1 MPSINFYLK
10 DPKASKETR
19 IYLQTLYAGKK
30 CKYTTNVRVLPAE
43 WNFKKQRIKATNRSR
58 NHKLNSLLHEIES
71 NASDCYNNLIGSGVP
86 FTPINFRLALDN
98 SLNQTKSI
106 EFFEF
111 FEDYIKNQKELA
123 KSTITDYNQTLST
136 LRLFE
141 KEEKY
146 KVLFSSITLE
156 FYDKLKGFIMDNQ
169 GYSINTF
176 GKRIKVL
183 KTIMRASKDRELH
196 NNADYEK
203 RDFKVL
209 SRTYKK
215 PYLKLEE
222 IDLIYKCDLNKK
234 HDKYRDMF
242 LLLCNLGIRISDL
255 PQINKGNIAKIKGT
269 NTISIKMRKTNKQVT
284 IPINP
289 IAMQIIEKY
298 NYELPNVSEQILN
311 KEIKNICKIAGLDRK
326 FKNEKETSKLHDI
339 VTSHD
344 GRRSFATNC
353 YLSGIPASQI
363 MEITGHKTES
373 SFLRYIQETRTPQAP
388 EIFKVF
394 EGIKLKK
401 TI

>member
-1 MPSINFYLK
+1 MASINFYLK
-10 DPKASKETR
+10 DPKSTTQTR
-19 IYLQTLYAGKK
+19 IYLQTLYRGKK
-30 CKYTTNVRVLPAE
+30 FKFTTPYKITPKFWNKNKNEVKSAHYSGHQEINKGLHKIKLIAERCYHNLINEDKFNRV
-43 WNFKKQRIKATNRSR
+43 NFKEYITNSIY
-58 NHKLNSLLHEIES
+58 KP
-71 NASDCYNNLIGSGVP
+71 D
-86 FTPINFRLALDN
+86 T
-98 SLNQTKSI
+98 I

-111 FEDYIKNQKELA
+111 FEEYITNQKELA
-123 KSTITDYNQTLST
+123 KSTLTDYNQTLST
-136 LRLFE
+136 IRLFE
-141 KEEKY
+141 KEVKY

-156 FYDKLKGFIMDNQ
+156 FYDKLKGFIMDKQ
-169 GYSINTF
+169 SYSINTF

-183 KTIMRASKDRELH
+183 KTIMRASKDRGLH
-196 NNADYEK
+196 NNTDYEK

-209 SRTYKK
+209 SKSYKK

-222 IDLIYKCDLNKK
+222 IDLIYKCDLKKK

-255 PQINKGNIAKIKGT
+255 PQINKGNIAKIKDT

-284 IPINP
+284 IPVNP

-311 KEIKNICKIAGLDRK
+311 KEIKNICKIAGLDRE
-326 FKNEKETSKLHDI
+326 FKNEKGKFKLHNI

-353 YLSGIPASQI
+353 YLNGIPASQI

-394 EGIKLKK
+394 EGIELK
-401 TI
+401 

>member
-10 DPKASKETR
+10 DPNSSKETR
-19 IYLQTLYAGKK
+19 IYLQTLYAGNK
-30 CKYTTNVRVLPAE
+30 CKYTTELRVLPAE
-43 WNFKKQRIKATNRSR
+43 WNFKKQRIKETNRSR
-58 NHKLNSLLHEIES
+58 NYKLNSRLHEIES
-71 NASDCYNNLIGSGVP
+71 NASDCYNNLIRSGIP
-86 FTPINFRLALDN
+86 FTPLNFRTALRN
-98 SLNQTKSI
+98 SLHHSESI

-111 FEDYIKNQKELA
+111 FENHIKNQKELA
-123 KSTITDYNQTLST
+123 KSTITDYNQTFST
-136 LRLFE
+136 LKLFE
-141 KEEKY
+141 KETKY
-146 KVLFSSITLE
+146 RVLFSSITLD
-156 FYDKLKGFIMDNQ
+156 FYDKLKAFIMDKQ

-183 KTIMRASKDRELH
+183 KTIMRASKDRGLH
-196 NNADYEK
+196 NNTDYEK

-209 SRTYKK
+209 SKSYKR

-222 IDLIYKCDLNKK
+222 INLIYNCELSEK
-234 HDKYRDMF
+234 HDKYRNMF
-242 LLLCNLGIRISDL
+242 VLLCTLGIRISDL
-255 PQINKGNIAKIKGT
+255 PQINKGNIAKIQGT
-269 NTISIKMRKTNKQVT
+269 NYLSIKMQKTNKQVT
-284 IPINP
+284 IPIHSIP
-289 IAMQIIEKY
+289 MQIIEKY

-394 EGIKLKK
+394 KGIKLK
-401 TI
+401 

>member
-1 MPSINFYLK
+1 MASINFYLK
-10 DPKASKETR
+10 DPKSKRQTR
-19 IYLQTLYAGKK
+19 IYLQTLYRGRKY
-30 CKYTTNVRVLPAE
+30 KYTTPHKTTPKYWNKKKQEVKSVPYSGYQEINKGLHKIELIADKCYHNLINEDQFSRV
-43 WNFKKQRIKATNRSR
+43 NFK
-58 NHKLNSLLHEIES
+58 ECIES
-71 NASDCYNNLIGSGVP
+71 
-86 FTPINFRLALDN
+86 
-98 SLNQTKSI
+98 SLYKPDKI

-111 FEDYIKNQKELA
+111 FEEHINNQKQLVE
-123 KSTITDYNQTLST
+123 STISDYTQTLNT
-136 LRLFE
+136 LRLFQ
-141 KEEKY
+141 KETKY
-146 KVLFSSITLE
+146 KIVFNSITLE
-156 FYDKLKGFIMDNQ
+156 FYDKLKGFIMDKQ

-183 KTIMRASKDRELH
+183 KIIMRASKDRGLH
-196 NNADYEK
+196 NNTDYEK

-209 SRTYKK
+209 SKTYKK

-255 PQINKGNIAKIKGT
+255 PQINKGNISKIQDT

-298 NYELPNVSEQILN
+298 NYALPNVSEQILN
-311 KEIKNICKIAGLDRK
+311 KEIKNICKIAGLDRE
-326 FKNEKETSKLHDI
+326 FNNEKGKSKLYDI

-401 TI
+401 DI

>member
-30 CKYTTNVRVLPAE
+30 CKYTTNLRALPNE
-43 WNFKKQRIKATNRSR
+43 WNFKKQRIKSTNRSS
-58 NHKLNSLLHEIES
+58 NHKLNRELQKIEI
-71 NASDCYNNLIGSGVP
+71 NASICYNNLITGDTA
-86 FTPINFRLALDN
+86 FTPETFRLALHN

-106 EFFEF
+106 EFFKF

-123 KSTITDYNQTLST
+123 KSTITDYNQTLTT

-196 NNADYEK
+196 NNTDYEK

-222 IDLIYKCDLNKK
+222 INLIYKCDLNEK

-311 KEIKNICKIAGLDRK
+311 KEIKNICKIAGLDRE
-326 FKNEKETSKLHDI
+326 FKNEKDESKLHDI

-353 YLSGIPASQI
+353 YLNGIPASQI

-373 SFLRYIQETRTPQAP
+373 SFLRYIQETRTPQAL

-394 EGIKLKK
+394 EGIELK
-401 TI
+401 

>member
-10 DPKASKETR
+10 DPKALKETR

-30 CKYTTNVRVLPAE
+30 CKYTTNLRALPNE
-43 WNFKKQRIKATNRSR
+43 WNFKKQRVKSTNSSS
-58 NHKLNSLLHEIES
+58 NYKLNRELQKIEI
-71 NASDCYNNLIGSGVP
+71 NASICYNNLITGDTE
-86 FTPINFRLALDN
+86 FTTETFRLALHN

-111 FEDYIKNQKELA
+111 FEEYIMNQKELA

-141 KEEKY
+141 KEVKY

-156 FYDKLKGFIMDNQ
+156 FYDKLKVFIMDKQ

-183 KTIMRASKDRELH
+183 KTIMRASKDRGLH
-196 NNADYEK
+196 SNTDYEK

-209 SRTYKK
+209 SKSYKR

-222 IDLIYKCDLNKK
+222 INLIYKCELSEK
-234 HDKYRDMF
+234 HDKYRNMF
-242 LLLCNLGIRISDL
+242 VLLCTLGIRISDL
-255 PQINKGNIAKIKGT
+255 PQINKGNIAKIQDT
-269 NTISIKMRKTNKQVT
+269 NYLSIKMRKTNKQVT
-284 IPINP
+284 IPIPP

-298 NYELPNVSEQILN
+298 NYKLPNVNEQILN
-311 KEIKNICKIAGLDRK
+311 KEIKNICKIAGLDRE
-326 FKNEKETSKLHDI
+326 FKNERGKFKLHDI

-353 YLSGIPASQI
+353 YLNG
-363 MEITGHKTES
+363 
-373 SFLRYIQETRTPQAP
+373 L
-388 EIFKVF
+388 
-394 EGIKLKK
+394 
-401 TI
+401 

>member
-30 CKYTTNVRVLPAE
+30 CKYTTNLRALPNE
-43 WNFKKQRIKATNRSR
+43 WNFKKQRVKSTNRSS
-58 NHKLNSLLHEIES
+58 NYKLNRELQKIEI
-71 NASDCYNNLIGSGVP
+71 NASICYNNLITGDTE
-86 FTPINFRLALDN
+86 FTTETFRLALHN

-111 FEDYIKNQKELA
+111 FEEYIMNQKELA

-141 KEEKY
+141 KEVKY

-156 FYDKLKGFIMDNQ
+156 FYDKLKVFIMDKQ

-183 KTIMRASKDRELH
+183 KTIMRASKDRSLH
-196 NNADYEK
+196 NNTDYEK

-209 SRTYKK
+209 SKSYKR
-215 PYLKLEE
+215 PYLQLEE
-222 IDLIYKCDLNKK
+222 INLIYNCELSEK
-234 HDKYRDMF
+234 HDKYRNMF
-242 LLLCNLGIRISDL
+242 VLLCTLGIRISDL
-255 PQINKGNIAKIKGT
+255 PQINKGNITKINDT
-269 NTISIKMRKTNKQVT
+269 HSLSIKMQKTNKQVN
-284 IPINP
+284 IPIPP
-289 IAMQIIEKY
+289 IAVQIIEKY
-298 NYELPNVSEQILN
+298 NYELPKVSEQILN
-311 KEIKNICKIAGLDRK
+311 KEIKNICKIAKLDRE
-326 FKNEKETSKLHDI
+326 FKNEKGKSKLHDI

-353 YLSGIPASQI
+353 YLKGLPASQI

-401 TI
+401 